1 MTDGMSRRDFVGTLG
16 AGLLAGRAPAREPSK
31 PKAKTGMR
39 VGLDADKQ
47 PSAIRKKGP
56 IALLDYVKENGFDG
70 AYFRLMLDLSPKL
83 DPVELKEVKAHAD
96 SLGLFLGAGVG
107 WMNPYNTAERPEI
120 RRFGD
125 GDYRL
130 AIEKMLKAARV
141 IDNTELW
148 AVSAHSVH
156 GTPSYVAY
164 DRFRTDVS
172 WGDELR
178 AMTKFINSLA
188 PMLRDLQLR
197 VNLEAHGDEASF
209 EAIRLIEEIGSD
221 VVGVTLDPGN
231 LPLQGDVPLDATRR
245 MAPYINIVQP
255 KDGIVYRTTE
265 GLRQQIRTV
274 GEGILDWDAAITEL
288 GKYHSNLMFC
298 FESYRAENLLLWSTP
313 QYRSYYPEM
322 TEADVKQYEKFADDF
337 EQKAERNEVLGVE
350 EYRKLPFRDA
360 ERLADYQRGATHVRS
375 IIKAR
380 GLGSN
385 EIPAGL

>member
-1 MTDGMSRRDFVGTLG
+1 MTDGMSRRDFVGSVG
-16 AGLLAGRAPAREPSK
+16 AGLVAARAAARESSK
-31 PKAKTGMR
+31 PGSKTGMR

-47 PSAIRKKGP
+47 PSAIRKQGP
-56 IALLDYVKENGFDG
+56 IATLDYVKKNGFDG

-83 DPVELKEVKAHAD
+83 DPVELKEIKSHAD

-120 RRFGD
+120 RLFGD

-130 AIEKMLKAARV
+130 AIEKMLKAARI

-156 GTPSYVAY
+156 GTTSYVAY

-178 AMTKFINSLA
+178 AMTKFINTLA

-197 VNLEAHGDEASF
+197 VNLETHGDETSF
-209 EAIRLIEEIGSD
+209 EALRLIEEIGAD

-231 LPLQGDVPLDATRR
+231 LPLQGDVPLNATRR

-255 KDGIVYRTTE
+255 KDGIIYRTTE
-265 GLRQQIRTV
+265 GLCQQIRTV
-274 GEGILDWDAAITEL
+274 GEGILDWDAAVAEL
-288 GKYHSNLMFC
+288 GKYHPNLIFC
-298 FESYRAENLLLWSTP
+298 FESYRAENLLLWSTAK
-313 QYRSYYPEM
+313 YRSHYPEM
-322 TEADVKQYEKFADDF
+322 TEADVKQFEKFADDF
-337 EQKAERNEVLGVE
+337 EQKVKRNEVLGVE

-360 ERLADYQRGATHVRS
+360 ERLADYRKGASHVRS

-380 GLGSN
+380 GLG
-385 EIPAGL
+385 